1 MSHEFRQVEMDPVYG
16 FFHYLFASAYGMFF
30 RGEVEGQQYLPREG
44 GFLIAANHASFLDPP
59 MIGAQ
64 VGRQLAFFARKTLWG
79 NGRGFAS
86 WWLDTVGTIP
96 VDRDGGQD
104 VSAIKRVLGALKAGR
119 GLILFPE
126 GTRTS
131 DGHLQSPKAGVGLI
145 ACRAQVPVVPA
156 RIFGSREAMGK
167 GQPLRLGTP
176 VGVVFGPPILAGDYD
191 PGTRAGKERYQIAS
205 ERIFEQIAG
214 LAEPSR
220 RVI

>member
-1 MSHEFRQVEMDPVYG
+1 MEPVYG
-16 FFHYLFASAYGMFF
+16 LFHYLFTSAYGMFF
-30 RGEVEGQQYLPREG
+30 RGEVEGQAQLPQEG

-64 VGRQLAFFARKTLWG
+64 VSRQLAFFARKTLWRG
-79 NGRGFAS
+79 GFAS

-104 VSAIKRVLGALKAGR
+104 VNAIKRVLGALKRGR

-126 GTRTS
+126 GTRS
-131 DGHLQSPKAGVGLI
+131 PDGQLREPKAGVGLI

-156 RIFGSREAMGK
+156 RIFGSFEAMGK

-176 VGVVFGPPILAGDYD
+176 VNIVFGPPIFPSEYD
-191 PGTRAGKERYQIAS
+191 DARAGKARYPLAS
-205 ERIFEQIAG
+205 ERIFERIAA
-214 LAEPSR
+214 LQEPQR
-220 RVI
+220 PVI